1 MVGGRTL
8 FLCYAAQYSNHV
20 GVGRRKIYNYR
31 LNNAGSGLTHY
42 NVTMGTNALWNTKN
56 IGDKLVIR
64 TNSFKMPLIIIFG
77 VIIILYLNSL

>member
-1 MVGGRTL
+1 M
-8 FLCYAAQYSNHV
+8 AAQYSNHV

-64 TNSFKMPLIIIFG
+64 TNRLQNAVNYHIWSNYH
-77 VIIILYLNSL
+77 LYLNSL